1 VGILYLCGN
10 ITLYLYGYTV
20 LYCIC
25 VRILCYGDISY
36 LYCICVRI
44 LYLCR
49 YIVLVCVECNCVG
62 ILYLGRYILFYGFI
76 VFV

>member
-1 VGILYLCGN
+1 
-10 ITLYLYGYTV
+10 

-25 VRILCYGDISY
+25 VRILCCGNILY

-49 YIVLVCVECNCVG
+49 YILFVWVDCNCVG
-62 ILYLGRYILFYGFI
+62 ILYLGRYIIFYGYI

>member
-1 VGILYLCGN
+1 MSILY
-10 ITLYLYGYTV
+10 

-25 VRILCYGDISY
+25 VRILCCGDILY

-49 YIVLVCVECNCVG
+49 YIVFVWVDCNCVG
-62 ILYLGRYILFYGFI
+62 ILYLGRYIVFYGYV